1 MDISNLSN
9 SLYTNG
15 STEAD
20 QAKSSSLN
28 STVNSLSSDS
38 SEEELL
44 GAIKDFESYF
54 MEKILKD
61 VKETFTSWGDDEDED
76 STMSQMTDM
85 YMDSVYEKLADQML
99 DEVGDTFTQ
108 QLYEQMKRNYNIV
121 DASDTIKTTEE

>member
-1 MDISNLSN
+1 MDISNLNN

-15 STEAD
+15 NTEAE
-20 QAKSSSLN
+20 QAKSARLN
-28 STVNSLSSDS
+28 NTVNGLSSDS
-38 SEEELL
+38 TEAELM

-61 VKETFTSWGDDEDED
+61 VKETFSSWGDDKDED

-85 YMDSVYEKLADQML
+85 YMDSVYEKMADQML

-121 DASDTIKTTEE
+121 DASDTIKPKDQ